1 MAQPGRPRMA
11 ELRRR
16 WRSAERRVWFA
27 APGSPEWDAARAE
40 SDEAESIYMAR
51 LNRILDRTRRQ
62 AERADL

>member
-1 MAQPGRPRMA
+1 MAQPRRPRMA

-16 WRSAERRVWFA
+16 WRSAEQRVWFA

-51 LNRILDRTRRQ
+51 LNRILDRARRHE
-62 AERADL
+62 ERAEL